1 MIFFRAQIIA
11 NSIFW
16 LISGLAF
23 SSEVA
28 KNNRVLISVGI
39 EDILEPNVVTED
51 FGLTYTLR
59 DVKSLIVNLPELVNK
74 LPAVIRQAARC
85 K

>member
-23 SSEVA
+23 SSELA
-28 KNNRVLISVGI
+28 KNSRILISVGI
-39 EDILEPNVVTED
+39 EDIPEPNVVTED
-51 FGLTYTLR
+51 FGLT
-59 DVKSLIVNLPELVNK
+59 
-74 LPAVIRQAARC
+74 
-85 K
+85 